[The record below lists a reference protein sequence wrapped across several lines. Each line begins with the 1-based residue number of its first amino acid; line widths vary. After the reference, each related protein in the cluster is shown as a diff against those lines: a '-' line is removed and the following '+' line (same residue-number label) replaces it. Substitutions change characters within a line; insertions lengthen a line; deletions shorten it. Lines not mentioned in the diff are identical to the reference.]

1 MHPILFRIPL
11 PHTPIKLWWGLAL
24 IALISVVYA
33 LYARQKGDKSSFG
46 IGLIVALACGVGG
59 FAARD
64 MKLESASLPIYSYGV
79 MLGLSLVVGWY
90 LTLNLAERDGLPKET
105 MANCYVIVA
114 LSAVVASRLL
124 YIATNPDEFKQFSDV
139 YDLRRGGLVAY
150 GGFVGGFLAS
160 WAYLSSQKIR
170 LLPWADVAVPSLASG
185 LLITRIGCYLF
196 GCDFGKRLSDTS
208 PSWLKKLG
216 TFPHWPE
223 HTLAS
228 GDGSPAFVRHL
239 DLFRGTPLGS
249 EVLKANA
256 SLPVHPTQIYESLV
270 GLLLLG
276 LLLWQRKNQKF
287 RGQIF
292 FLFTFAYGAARFVL
306 EVLRDDTERGSFG
319 PAIREHLLISGA
331 LLLFALAFTF
341 GIALG
346 IKDATVRTVSRVASF
361 VPALVAYKLLAPAS
375 FGKSELIQLST
386 SQGIGLASAL
396 ACAVAY
402 AMMWEE
408 ARKNPQVAMSPA
420 TLGEGAHADGEGK
433 DGKDKDAEAPAAEAA
448 EGDAPAETGAKG
460 KKKKGL
466 KKKPKPA
473 AADAKLEDAPTEVD
487 AKVADADGETAKDD
501 PAASTKETASD
512 DADATKVDAEVSAKE
527 TAKEEAKDIAKET
540 TKDDDA
546 TEAAKKDDDAP

>member
-33 LYARQKGDKSSFG
+33 LYARHKGDKSSFG

-114 LSAVVASRLL
+114 LAAVVASRLL
-124 YIATNPDEFKQFSDV
+124 YIVTNPDEFKQFSDV

-208 PSWLKKLG
+208 PTWLKKLG

-331 LLLFALAFTF
+331 LLLFAFAFTF

-346 IKDATVRTVSRVASF
+346 IKDATIRTVSRVASF
-361 VPALVAYKLLAPAS
+361 VPAIVAYKVLAPAS

-402 AMMWEE
+402 AIMWED
-408 ARKNPQVAMSPA
+408 ARKNPLVAMSPA
-420 TLGEGAHADGEGK
+420 TLGEGAHTEGEGK
-433 DGKDKDAEAPAAEAA
+433 DAKDGKDAEAPAAEAA
-448 EGDAPAETGAKG
+448 DGEAPGADAAVKG

-473 AADAKLEDAPTEVD
+473 VAEAKADDAQTEVD
-487 AKVADADGETAKDD
+487 AKVAEADAETAKET
-501 PAASTKETASD
+501 PADSAKETASD
-512 DADATKVDAEVSAKE
+512 DADATKVDAEVGAKE
-527 TAKEEAKDIAKET
+527 TAKEAADETAKEEP
-540 TKDDDA
+540 DDG
-546 TEAAKKDDDAP
+546 APSA